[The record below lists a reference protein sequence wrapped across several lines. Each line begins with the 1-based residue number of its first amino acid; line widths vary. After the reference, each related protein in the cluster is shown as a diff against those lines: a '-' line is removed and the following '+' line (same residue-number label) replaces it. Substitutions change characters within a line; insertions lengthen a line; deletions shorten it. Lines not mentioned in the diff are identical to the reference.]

1 MKAVDATPNQFVMV
15 PSKVKDQGPVSRKVP
30 IINGPG
36 KRFVCVIK
44 S

>member
-1 MKAVDATPNQFVMV
+1 MKAVDATRIFVMV